1 MIQTNHALLQLFND
15 ILPAAGGAI
24 TMRQFDAGQRFI
36 FQEQEML
43 QVYIIRSGVVKPLI
57 TEENGKEYILEFL
70 GEGEMLGEVEAIRGT
85 KTVCSV
91 DAVTPVSLYAMGVGQ
106 FHYFLQTIPAFN
118 NLVMRLLA
126 TRVANSSVKMARQQL
141 YTMAA
146 LLPQLQK
153 MLAAQQIAFTKQD
166 LAGYMGI
173 SVRSLNRILKEN
185 AG

>member
-1 MIQTNHALLQLFND
+1 MIQTNLALLQLINE
-15 ILPAAGGAI
+15 ILPVAGNAI
-24 TMRQFDAGQRFI
+24 TVRQFDAGQRFI
-36 FQEQEML
+36 FQEQEIL
-43 QVYIIRSGVVKPLI
+43 QVYIIRAGVVKPVI

-85 KTVCSV
+85 KTVCGV
-91 DAVTPVSLYAMGVGQ
+91 DSVTPVSLYAMGVGQ
-106 FHYFLQTIPAFN
+106 FQYFLQTIPAFN

-173 SVRSLNRILKEN
+173 SVRSLNRLLKEN
-185 AG
+185 G

>member
-1 MIQTNHALLQLFND
+1 MIQTNSALLQLIND
-15 ILPAAGGAI
+15 MLPAAGGAI
-24 TMRQFDAGQRFI
+24 TVRQFDAGQRFI
-36 FQEQEML
+36 FQGQEIL
-43 QVYIIRSGVVKPLI
+43 QVYIIRAGVVKPLI

-85 KTVCSV
+85 KTICSV

-141 YTMAA
+141 YTMAE

-153 MLAAQQIAFTKQD
+153 MLAAQQIGFTKQD

-173 SVRSLNRILKEN
+173 SVRSLNRLLKEN
-185 AG
+185 S